1 MINNGP
7 DLSALARD
15 MLKWEA
21 MRRHMDDLEAS
32 IKDTVMQIEKT
43 QTVGNVRATY
53 SNGRKSYDY
62 KQAVAAY
69 RDSLEVGL
77 VAKHTETVTITT
89 TDYRAICKEAELDD
103 IPYTEGKPSVSLKLM

>member
-1 MINNGP
+1 MTETNMYW
-7 DLSALARD
+7 LAQA
-15 MLKWEA
+15 MLTWERS
-21 MRRHMDDLEAS
+21 RRELDELEGK
-32 IKDTVMQIEKT
+32 IKNAVLQLGKT

>member
-1 MINNGP
+1 MTETNMYW
-7 DLSALARD
+7 LARA
-15 MLKWEA
+15 MLTWERS
-21 MRRHMDDLEAS
+21 RRELDELEGK
-32 IKDTVMQIEKT
+32 IKNAVLQLGKT

-103 IPYTEGKPSVSLKLM
+103 IPYTEGKPSVSLKLMG